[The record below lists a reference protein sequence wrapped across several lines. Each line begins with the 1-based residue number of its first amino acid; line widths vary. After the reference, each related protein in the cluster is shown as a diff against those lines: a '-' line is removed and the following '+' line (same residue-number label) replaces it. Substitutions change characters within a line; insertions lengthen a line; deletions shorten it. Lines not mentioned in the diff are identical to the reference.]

1 MPSCQQHRGAV
12 SPWLQP
18 TPGTSGGGSSQYQA
32 SEVQKSTAAAVLGS
46 GPGHTAI
53 VQVQAKRD
61 PWLDGWVSTH
71 SCEKYPSICHRR
83 HDSLE
88 HKKSM
93 PCWMLVKHSKRGP

>member
-32 SEVQKSTAAAVLGS
+32 SEVQKSTAVVLGS
-46 GPGHTAI
+46 GPGHTA